1 MKKGFLLILSTMLF
15 FNLSIAQ
22 TISGTWTGELAI
34 GLKKLA
40 IVFHFN
46 KTANNS
52 TKVFMDVPAQSAKGI
67 PVNLHVLTTD
77 SVSLAIPSIG
87 MTYSGKLHKGVI
99 VGTFTQMGQQLKLD
113 LYPGNQARKSRP
125 QEPKGDLPYTTLE
138 MSVHNEK
145 ADVYLTG
152 TLTYPTGFMKDSNM
166 PVVVMVTGSGGQ
178 NRDEEI
184 FEHKPFLVIADYL
197 ARNGI
202 ASFRYDDRGMGKSSG
217 TQIGCTSADFADDAE
232 VVIDFLRKKGEFK
245 KIGILGHSEGGMI
258 AFMLGARNKVD
269 FIVSMAGPGIKGDTL
284 LTEQKNAILRLQ
296 GIDLKITTE
305 QTRKEIATMTKN
317 VWLEYFLNYDPRV
330 DLEKITVP
338 IMAINGTNDVQV
350 LSKSNLKAIRD
361 ILYGKNKYNLI
372 KEYPNLNHLFQHCTP
387 QTAIDYYEIDE
398 TCSNEVL
405 EDIVNWIKSLK

>member
-1 MKKGFLLILSTMLF
+1 MKKVFLLILFTMQLL
-15 FNLSIAQ
+15 NLSIAQ
-22 TISGTWTGELAI
+22 TISGTWTGELTVS
-34 GLKKLA
+34 LKKLA

-46 KTANNS
+46 KTADGCI
-52 TKVFMDVPAQSAKGI
+52 KAFMDVPAQSAKGI
-67 PVNLHVLTTD
+67 PVDLHVLTTD

-87 MTYSGKLHKGVI
+87 VTYSGKLHKGII
-99 VGTFTQMGQQLKLD
+99 VGTFTQMGKQLKLD
-113 LYPGNQARKSRP
+113 LHPGDQTRKFRP
-125 QEPKGDLPYTTLE
+125 QEPKGNLPYTAFE
-138 MSVHNEK
+138 MSIYNEK
-145 ADVYLTG
+145 ANVYLTG
-152 TLTYPTGFMKDSNM
+152 TLTYPTGFMKDSNI

-184 FEHKPFLVIADYL
+184 FGHKPFLVIADYL
-197 ARNGI
+197 ARNGV

-217 TQIGCTSADFADDAE
+217 TQVGCTSADFASDAE
-232 VVIDFLRKKGEFK
+232 AVIDFLRRKGEFK
-245 KIGILGHSEGGMI
+245 KIGVLGHSEGGMI
-258 AFMLGARNKVD
+258 AFMLGARSKVD

-284 LTEQKNAILRLQ
+284 LTEQKNAILQLQ
-296 GIDLKITTE
+296 GINLKITTE

-338 IMAINGTNDVQV
+338 VMAINGTNDVQV